1 MNRTQI
7 KQLNK
12 KINKLLNLRKLP
24 AFEEIG
30 MPIELIKK
38 YDLTNTKTLK

>member
-1 MNRTQI
+1 MNKAQI

-12 KINKLLNLRKLP
+12 KINAILTHKKPP
-24 AFEEIG
+24 AFEEID

-38 YDLTNTKTLK
+38 YGLSTKL

>member
-1 MNRTQI
+1 MYKAQI

-12 KINKLLNLRKLP
+12 KIDKLLIVKKLP
-24 AFEEIG
+24 TLRELD

-38 YDLTNTKTLK
+38 YGLATKTTQ